1 MFGRLFRRRHPL
13 PMGQL
18 GDLCNQLAGFLYS
31 GVTVV
36 QALDL
41 LASTTGM
48 PKASRQAC
56 RLLAKELRGGLLLP
70 EAMQRLNPL
79 FPSTL
84 IAAMRGADGHGK
96 LAAALLRMGKQYTW
110 RQQQKQQM
118 LADMA
123 YPALLSGMVLCVA
136 WLAVSWLLPQM
147 EPLLTQMETLPP
159 ATRILLAGGRLLQNQ
174 GGAILAGAVVLGVLL
189 HFLFRCPSVQL
200 VCDRAVLHLPLLGRA
215 QRQVAT
221 ARFART
227 LADLYACGASIL
239 EAVALAADAT
249 GNRWI
254 RKQAE
259 TAIRQVEE
267 GGDWPQAIGRI
278 DGFMPQLA
286 LCLQIGSQ
294 SGALREQLEMTAEV
308 MDRQNALASKQM
320 LNLLEPVSTVVLG
333 ALILLLMAAVLLP
346 MYQYYDSL
354 WSLY

>member
-118 LADMA
+118 LAGMA
-123 YPALLSGMVLCVA
+123 YRPC
-136 WLAVSWLLPQM
+136 
-147 EPLLTQMETLPP
+147 
-159 ATRILLAGGRLLQNQ
+159 
-174 GGAILAGAVVLGVLL
+174 
-189 HFLFRCPSVQL
+189 
-200 VCDRAVLHLPLLGRA
+200 
-215 QRQVAT
+215 
-221 ARFART
+221 
-227 LADLYACGASIL
+227 
-239 EAVALAADAT
+239 
-249 GNRWI
+249 
-254 RKQAE
+254 
-259 TAIRQVEE
+259 
-267 GGDWPQAIGRI
+267 
-278 DGFMPQLA
+278 
-286 LCLQIGSQ
+286 
-294 SGALREQLEMTAEV
+294 
-308 MDRQNALASKQM
+308 
-320 LNLLEPVSTVVLG
+320 
-333 ALILLLMAAVLLP
+333 
-346 MYQYYDSL
+346 
-354 WSLY
+354 